1 MPSALARMAGRMLR
15 AVLMILILAA
25 GLGAGEEPPLV
36 LTLADALRLAHTQGR
51 EMRGQAE
58 DLALSAQAFSVARG
72 DYRPQVSAQL
82 STGVSGVRGGP
93 QTTTT
98 GATAAVSQS
107 LPTNG
112 TLAVSGSTSH
122 SEGGS
127 GAATTSTGLSVKYT
141 QPLLR
146 DAGYRV
152 WRERLTA
159 AERTWLYTQRTHE
172 RFRQQL
178 SLGTARSYWN
188 LQRSQDGL
196 AQARAAESRAGFIH
210 RQTQALMGIGRSNA
224 NDVFRAEVSLLNAQ
238 QQRLD
243 AEAAFAAELNA
254 FKQSLALPTEQALS
268 LPADL
273 PPARSWRVDAT
284 LAISTA
290 LARRVDFHSVL
301 DNLEDARRQVPLA
314 RQRMWADLNLSG
326 QADWTGGAQRPWSDT
341 LRNDP
346 VLAANLT
353 LTLPLDRR
361 SEQLAY
367 DTAVVAAG
375 RAERSVDAA
384 RQDIVRTVVDG
395 LAALRRSDA
404 SRLIQARNRAQSRKR
419 LEKARLDFQAGE
431 IANRDL
437 VEAQDEVLLADKAWA
452 AALTDWTTAALT
464 LRFDTGTLEIDAA
477 GAWAD
482 EPPPFATLDE
492 DAK

>member
-1 MPSALARMAGRMLR
+1 MPRTALVILLLAARMLATAEPPALAQ
-15 AVLMILILAA
+15 
-25 GLGAGEEPPLV
+25 PLV

-51 EMRGQAE
+51 EMHEQAE
-58 DLALSAQAFSVARG
+58 NLALAAQAFSNARG
-72 DYRPQVSAQL
+72 DYRPQLSARL
-82 STGVSGVRGGP
+82 NTGVSGPAGG
-93 QTTTT
+93 TRTSSS
-98 GATAAVSQS
+98 GATAEVSQI
-107 LPTNG
+107 LPGNG
-112 TLAVSGSTSH
+112 TVTLSGSTSH
-122 SEGGS
+122 SDRGTGLE
-127 GAATTSTGLSVKYT
+127 TTSTGLSVNYT

-146 DAGYRV
+146 DAGYQV

-159 AERTWLYTQRTHE
+159 AERTWLYTQRSHE

-178 SLGTARSYWN
+178 SLNTARSYWN
-188 LQRSQDGL
+188 LQRTQDGL
-196 AQARAAESRAGFIH
+196 AQARAAEARADFIH
-210 RQTQALMGIGRSNA
+210 RQTRALMSIGRSNA

-238 QQRLD
+238 QGSLD

-254 FKQSLALPTEQALS
+254 FKQSLALPTGQALT

-273 PPARSWRVDAT
+273 PPARSWRCNAT

-290 LARRVDFHSVL
+290 LARRPDFQTTL
-301 DNLEDARRQVPLA
+301 DGLEDARRQVPLA
-314 RQRMWADLNLSG
+314 RQRLWADLTLSG

-361 SEQLAY
+361 SEQLDY
-367 DTAVVAAG
+367 DTAVVTAS

-384 RQDIVRTVVDG
+384 RQDIVRAVVDG
-395 LAALRRSDA
+395 LAALRRADA

-452 AALTDWTTAALT
+452 AALTDWTVAALT
-464 LRFDTGTLEIDAA
+464 LRFDTGTLVIDAA
-477 GAWAD
+477 GAWD
-482 EPPPFATLDE
+482 ETPPPFATLDE